1 MSQSSPTDRTDGES
15 RRRASGKASPRPPTA
30 VGATAPPISVGATKT
45 ATRSTSFA
53 STNEACS
60 SPPPSTSMAV
70 TSIAKSRAARSV
82 TSTRPWSLLQ
92 ASTVTPRETKPAT
105 RSSGAASATAT
116 TARAA
121 VPAPMRRAVTGSR
134 ARLSTTTRSGS
145 LGHGVGSRTSRAG
158 SSVSAVPMPTT
169 TASLKLRSRCA
180 SSRAAAPVIHR
191 ARRSKAAILPSS
203 VMAHLSVTCGRR
215 RSIAVKNARLAARAS
230 ASRQPSGDLDAGRAE
245 RRGSTAAHPR
255 VRVGDGDHDPP
266 DARGEDGLDARLRS
280 AVMVAGLERD
290 VERRPASPRTGFGQG
305 QDLGV
310 RFPRTPVIPLPD
322 HGARLDHERTDDRI
336 R

>member
-30 VGATAPPISVGATKT
+30 VGAAAPPISVGATKT

-60 SPPPSTSMAV
+60 SPPPSTSMAI
-70 TSIAKSRAARSV
+70 TSMAKSRAARSV

-105 RSSGAASATAT
+105 RSAGAASATAT

-121 VPAPMRRAVTGSR
+121 LPAPMRRAVTGSR

-145 LGHGVGSRTSRAG
+145 LGHGVGQPHVEGGVVGERGADADDDGVAEAPQPVRLLAG
-158 SSVSAVPMPTT
+158 RLSGDP
-169 TASLKLRSRCA
+169 
-180 SSRAAAPVIHR
+180 SRAAIEGGDLAVERHGPLERHVRAAPLHR
-191 ARRSKAAILPSS
+191 GEERAVGGARVGLETA
-203 VMAHLSVTCGRR
+203 
-215 RSIAVKNARLAARAS
+215 
-230 ASRQPSGDLDAGRAE
+230 QGDLDAGRAE
-245 RRGSTAAHPR
+245 RRGSTAAHLR
-255 VRVGDGDHDPP
+255 VRVGGGDHDPP

-310 RFPRTPVIPLPD
+310 RFPRAPVIPLPH
-322 HGARLDHERTDDRI
+322 HGARLDHERADDRI